1 MQINLAELCAAFHA
15 EFCAVRKLCAAVGAE
30 SGLGGRFGG
39 LFAAAVGAEGHVRAV
54 GRAAGARPAAL
65 GGLGSGLL
73 AATAGA
79 EGHIVAVGGA
89 AGAFPAALLSLLLLG
104 LLLLSLLILHLLLVG
119 GGERARHVARGIHAK
134 ANAHERCARAR
145 GVAAG
150 GFHAARY

>member
-1 MQINLAELCAAFHA
+1 MRICNFIAENGKGDGARPSPLQINLVELCAAFHA

-30 SGLGGRFGG
+30 GGLGGRFG

-73 AATAGA
+73 AAAAGA

-89 AGAFPAALLSLLLLG
+89 AGAFPAALLG
-104 LLLLSLLILHLLLVG
+104 LLLLEFAFTVSTAIEVRSL
-119 GGERARHVARGIHAK
+119 
-134 ANAHERCARAR
+134 
-145 GVAAG
+145 
-150 GFHAARY
+150 

>member
-15 EFCAVRKLCAAVGAE
+15 EFCAVRKLCAAVGAKAD
-30 SGLGGRFGG
+30 L
-39 LFAAAVGAEGHVRAV
+39 AAASAGFLLPRW
-54 GRAAGARPAAL
+54 GRRPCSRRWSRRRSTSSRPRR
-65 GGLGSGLL
+65 LGSGLL

-134 ANAHERCARAR
+134 ANAP
-145 GVAAG
+145 
-150 GFHAARY
+150 